1 MTVLDASAA
10 LAFLQG
16 EKGAD
21 VVRSQLDS
29 SVISAANLAEVLARL
44 DGAVERSLAEAILIG
59 SGVRSEAVSSDD
71 ARRSAQI
78 KDSAPALSLGD
89 RLCLA
94 LADRLRDVA
103 LTADRAWG
111 KSDRIRQIR

>member
-16 EKGAD
+16 EKGSE
-21 VVRSQLDS
+21 VVKRHLKD
-29 SVISAANLAEVLARL
+29 SVIGAANLAEVLTRL
-44 DGAVERSLAEAILIG
+44 EGTVERSLAEAILVG
-59 SGVRSEAVSSDD
+59 SGVRSEAVSADD

-78 KDSAPALSLGD
+78 ADSAPALSLGD

-94 LADRLRDVA
+94 LADRRDDVV

-111 KSDRIRQIR
+111 NSDRILQIR